1 MAEARKPTQRYLSGR
16 VKIAGTEALSS
27 DRHLYVDPGQVEP
40 NLGYVGEKDI
50 PLSDQYYQLV
60 TIPNGGTYDRYWQA
74 QGGLIPGGVTI
85 FDEGVQVGV
94 ANSVTKLNFVGAVVN
109 ATVSGSISTIS
120 LAPSSRVAVGTE
132 PPGSVLNG
140 DLWWSSSV
148 GELYVYY
155 EDGDSNQ
162 WVETAGGS
170 ETVTISDTAPP
181 DANSGDLWWESDD
194 SRLKVFYNSEW
205 VDTNPWLTNSVG
217 VHTSVNIGI
226 GTTNPTSSLTVKG
239 NTSLETLNVSGISTF
254 SDDADF
260 QNVSVGGTLSL
271 SGAGSQFFAFNE
283 DTVKVKFANWY
294 SSNDRQYG
302 MGQLWFE
309 TWFAAIDDN
318 PSQSLRDE
326 RRIGFYLEQPN
337 NGSSDSGG
345 TSNLHPTNDRMH
357 IDINGVFVRN
367 NFEVSGDANVSGIS
381 TFQSDVNVGVDTSTG
396 VILTSPNGTQY
407 RLIVDD
413 SGNLGTV
420 AV

>member
-1 MAEARKPTQRYLSGR
+1 
-16 VKIAGTEALSS
+16 
-27 DRHLYVDPGQVEP
+27 
-40 NLGYVGEKDI
+40 
-50 PLSDQYYQLV
+50 
-60 TIPNGGTYDRYWQA
+60 
-74 QGGLIPGGVTI
+74 
-85 FDEGVQVGV
+85 VQVGV

-239 NTSLETLNVSGISTF
+239 NTSLETLNVSG
-254 SDDADF
+254 
-260 QNVSVGGTLSL
+260 V
-271 SGAGSQFFAFNE
+271 
-283 DTVKVKFANWY
+283 
-294 SSNDRQYG
+294 
-302 MGQLWFE
+302 
-309 TWFAAIDDN
+309 
-318 PSQSLRDE
+318 
-326 RRIGFYLEQPN
+326 
-337 NGSSDSGG
+337 
-345 TSNLHPTNDRMH
+345 
-357 IDINGVFVRN
+357 
-367 NFEVSGDANVSGIS
+367 S